1 MVESIGD
8 SKQGEDKEWLPLE
21 SDPQL
26 FSDYA
31 EAIGFPT
38 TMFKFHDVFGVD
50 KEMWTVYIP
59 QPVIAAILCY
69 EIKPQ
74 HRELLDQQ
82 EQTMTEEQKGYKK
95 PFFIKQLIK
104 NACGTMGLLHALSN
118 VQEQCGGYRED
129 SFMKKLTTEYKDGS
143 SKGTPEERAQLL
155 NEDKQLEEVHQVFSA
170 QGQSGMDTQ
179 T

>member
-1 MVESIGD
+1 
-8 SKQGEDKEWLPLE
+8 
-21 SDPQL
+21 
-26 FSDYA
+26 
-31 EAIGFPT
+31 
-38 TMFKFHDVFGVD
+38 MFKFHDVFGVD

-143 SKGTPEERAQLL
+143 AKGTPEARAQLL
-155 NEDKQLEEVHQVFSA
+155 NEDKQLEEVHQIFSA
-170 QGQSGMDTQ
+170 QGQSGMDT
-179 T
+179 